1 MNKRRWVAV
10 GIAAALL
17 LLSLVTAFIPGKDL
31 SEEEAPNT
39 LKGLNKV
46 FYGSNELTEEV
57 LEEGVKGDKIV
68 KLSVEGGIMDS
79 GESSIFSKET
89 YNHQNFLTQLK
100 KIQEDRTIKGVL
112 LEVNSPGGGVYES
125 AEIAK
130 ELDKI
135 KAKKIPIYASFKN
148 MAASGGYY
156 ISANSDKIFATEETT
171 TGSIGVIISGLNISG
186 LLDKLGIED
195 STHKSGALK
204 DMMSSNRKPTE
215 EDNKVIQDF
224 VMSSYERFV
233 NIVAKGRKMDV
244 VEVKKIAD
252 GRIYDGNQALK
263 IGLIDE
269 LGYPEDAL
277 AALKKDKKL
286 EDATVV
292 SYNNEVKSFASS
304 WLGVKVAEWQGLKA
318 TQSNEIISVLE
329 KMGSSEAPKPM
340 YYYGG
345 Y

>member
-10 GIAAALL
+10 GIAVGLL
-17 LLSLVTAFIPGKDL
+17 VLSLVIAFIPGKEL
-31 SEEEAPNT
+31 KETATSNS

-57 LEEGVKGDKIV
+57 LEEGTTSKKIV
-68 KLSVEGGIMDS
+68 KLAVDGTIADT
-79 GESSIFSKET
+79 GESNIFSKET

-100 KIQEDRTIKGVL
+100 KIQEDKSIKGVL

-135 KAKKIPIYASFKN
+135 KAKKIPIYTSFKN

-186 LLDKLGIED
+186 LLDKLGVSD
-195 STHKSGALK
+195 TTHKSGALK
-204 DMMSSNRKPTE
+204 DMMSPNRKPTE
-215 EDNKVIQDF
+215 EDEKVIQDF

-244 VEVKKIAD
+244 ADVKKIAD

-286 EDATVV
+286 EDAEIV
-292 SYNNEVKSFASS
+292 SYTNDLNSFASS
-304 WLGVKVAEWQGLKA
+304 WLGVKVAEWQGLK
-318 TQSNEIISVLE
+318 TSNSNQIISAID
-329 KMGSSEAPKPM
+329 KISSSEEQKPM
-340 YYYGG
+340 FYYGG

>member
-10 GIAAALL
+10 GIASSLL
-17 LLSLVTAFIPGKDL
+17 VLSLIVASIPGKAP
-31 SEEEAPNT
+31 EEEVPNT

-46 FYGSNELTEEV
+46 FYGSNQLTEDI
-57 LEEGVKGDKIV
+57 LEEGNSGKKIV
-68 KLSVEGGIMDS
+68 KLTVEGAISDT
-79 GESSIFSKET
+79 GESNLFSKET
-89 YNHQNFLTQLK
+89 YNHQNFLTQIK
-100 KIQEDRTIKGVL
+100 KIQEDRSVKGVL

-130 ELDKI
+130 ELNKI
-135 KAKKIPIYASFKN
+135 KEKKVPIYTSFKN

-186 LLDKLGIED
+186 LLEKLGVSD
-195 STHKSGALK
+195 ATYKSGALK
-204 DMMSSNRKPTE
+204 DMMSPNRKPTE
-215 EDNKVIQDF
+215 EDEKVLQDF
-224 VMSSYERFV
+224 VMATYDRFV
-233 NIVAKGRKMDV
+233 NIVAEGRGMSV
-244 VEVKKIAD
+244 PEVKKIAD

-277 AALKKDKKL
+277 NALKKDKKL
-286 EDATVV
+286 EDAQIV
-292 SYNNEVKSFASS
+292 SYKNDVNNFASS
-304 WLGVKVAEWQGLKA
+304 WLGIKMAEWQGIKA
-318 TQSNEIISVLE
+318 TNSDQIVSTIE
-329 KMGSSEAPKPM
+329 KLGNSEAPKPM